1 MTLSTKPFPT
11 KPFRPTDSASA
22 AMADPAACLSPMP
35 WSLTRQNT
43 HSGFIL
49 IPPTDNP
56 LWISHA
62 QAPTMLPLDPRQ
74 DTAEGAQKE
83 EEERAVWRIFLAG
96 RDRHNTSR
104 IFAAD
109 VHPDDMSL
117 ATLHPDPVLDVGAP
131 GAFDEH
137 GIGPGTAIAVGGRI
151 FLYYM
156 GLSRKSD
163 VPYRPNVGVAI
174 SEDGGRSFEKF
185 GGPLLGPSPHLPLG
199 AGLPTVFATD
209 ATPGRPFG
217 MWFSRFTEWAMIEGK
232 PEPVY
237 DLLYA
242 SSVDG
247 LDWQVHP
254 DANVPLAS
262 RDEGGLVRA
271 AVHRTA
277 EGWLMLFTARGRAH
291 FREDAEQRYRLI
303 AATSADGL
311 NFTRTGA
318 IGLDPVPAAGD
329 WDGEMQAYP
338 QIVPDGERTLV
349 LYNGNGFGRDGF
361 GYALLTGTAPAAA
374 QDTAPGQGT
383 AT

>member
-1 MTLSTKPFPT
+1 M
-11 KPFRPTDSASA
+11 SA
-22 AMADPAACLSPMP
+22 ASPAF
-35 WSLTRQNT
+35 SLARHGLVFTPP
-43 HSGFIL
+43 SGH
-49 IPPTDNP
+49 P
-56 LWISHA
+56 LWVSHA
-62 QAPTMLPLDPRQ
+62 QAPTVLSLDE
-74 DTAEGAQKE
+74 TT
-83 EEERAVWRIFLAG
+83 WRIFLAG
-96 RDRHNTSR
+96 RDGHNVSRVFAVDVDPASLTVRH
-104 IFAAD
+104 
-109 VHPDDMSL
+109 V
-117 ATLHPDPVLDVGAP
+117 HPDPVLDVGAP
-131 GAFDEH
+131 GAFDAH
-137 GIGPGTAIAVGGRI
+137 GIGPGTALWVDGRVR
-151 FLYYM
+151 LYFM
-156 GLSRKSD
+156 GLHRQAD
-163 VPYRPNVGVAI
+163 VPYRPNLGVAE
-174 SEDGGRSFEKF
+174 STDGGLTFTRMSPE
-185 GGPLLGPSPHLPLG
+185 PLLPPSPALPLG
-199 AGLPTVFATD
+199 AALPTVLRDET
-209 ATPGRPFG
+209 GWL
-217 MWFSRFTEWAMIEGK
+217 MWFSHFTEWADVDGK

-311 NFTRTGA
+311 NFTRMGA